1 MLTVYIKIVHR
12 AVFLSS
18 KSHKWQGVKSYDYI
32 ADRRMVLQLFQ
43 YCFLQTNY
51 STLFIIQT
59 FCMVFA
65 KDLRSFCIYSTVPV
79 IIVFSLEDDCL
90 PRVFITFISRIQQ
103 SWEEFN
109 TTHFYFK
116 RVCDQILLIL
126 FVLLGLHLKV
136 YIK

>member
-1 MLTVYIKIVHR
+1 MHR

-32 ADRRMVLQLFQ
+32 ADSRMVLQLFR
-43 YCFLQTNY
+43 YCFLRTNY

-79 IIVFSLEDDCL
+79 IIVFSLVHDSL

-116 RVCDQILLIL
+116 RVRDQILLIL